1 MKFREVSFD
10 LLADLISNLD
20 KTNKETLN
28 DLSKCSGCFKDK
40 KLTEYIFL
48 MAKKLSLDPLAGY
61 HAIELLQRFMTVH
74 LTKLFTTPT
83 PQGAAEA
90 QSMNYEDTVFNN
102 LKDKFP
108 LIIFSCV
115 QLASKM
121 SLHSEIID
129 NNTAVRFL
137 HSVGHSVTKQTLLES
152 ELMVLKGLDF
162 RLNVSNPLTYVEI
175 LLEVLGHNEPSTPV
189 EQLYD
194 LCHHILRFVSLEKTA
209 IYDSLLV
216 TSTKCLHPSVKQRE
230 KFVTVTEDR
239 MLLAVGVVAVA
250 SYIHHVNKWEQIVGG
265 LNLITGISRRSI
277 IDFAHVTLMHI
288 GVLYCLGSTKCILGN
303 LHLDAS
309 GGFPPWGIFEVTA
322 SSAVML
328 WVPLEI
334 TGRQDTESL
343 FYGLPGSDEA
353 LSPELQVAAKEVLE
367 SLRGSGHRVTGC
379 DCCTT
384 HMTLVVNGPD
394 TRHIHQATSVRGSSS
409 GFAVDPACA
418 CSTPMGVALCDLPLS
433 LRLNVSGFDR
443 RSSIQSVWLR
453 LVPDR
458 I

>member
-1 MKFREVSFD
+1 
-10 LLADLISNLD
+10 
-20 KTNKETLN
+20 
-28 DLSKCSGCFKDK
+28 
-40 KLTEYIFL
+40 

-61 HAIELLQRFMTVH
+61 HAIELLQRS
-74 LTKLFTTPT
+74 
-83 PQGAAEA
+83 

-250 SYIHHVNKWEQIVGG
+250 SYIHHVNKWEQVSVNIVFVYCRSRFCSEYFNVLQIVGG

-288 GVLYCLGSTKCILGN
+288 VSPLLS
-303 LHLDAS
+303 
-309 GGFPPWGIFEVTA
+309 VT
-322 SSAVML
+322 
-328 WVPLEI
+328 
-334 TGRQDTESL
+334 
-343 FYGLPGSDEA
+343 
-353 LSPELQVAAKEVLE
+353 
-367 SLRGSGHRVTGC
+367 
-379 DCCTT
+379 
-384 HMTLVVNGPD
+384 
-394 TRHIHQATSVRGSSS
+394 
-409 GFAVDPACA
+409 
-418 CSTPMGVALCDLPLS
+418 
-433 LRLNVSGFDR
+433 
-443 RSSIQSVWLR
+443 
-453 LVPDR
+453 
-458 I
+458 